1 MYALM
6 YARQIQKLIQ
16 LFSQFPTVGSRT
28 AARFV
33 FHLLN
38 APKNEV
44 RELVEAIA
52 ELRNQIALCKFCFQP
67 FDASQKTQE
76 TCTICQ
82 DATRDQG
89 ILCVVEKESD
99 LEALESIKEYRGLY
113 FILGGAVDPLQKE
126 QRETL
131 RTKELK
137 ERIQHSPIKEVIIAT
152 NPTTEGEATAL
163 YLERTLKDLKV
174 KFTRLGRGLPIGGEL
189 EYADPETLKQSLES
203 RR

>member
-1 MYALM
+1 MYPK
-6 YARQIQKLIQ
+6 QIQKLIQ

-33 FHLLN
+33 FHILK
-38 APKNEV
+38 APKSEI

-52 ELRNQIALCKFCFQP
+52 ELRNQVALCKFCFQP
-67 FDASQKTQE
+67 FDASMKTE
-76 TCTICQ
+76 ELCGICQ
-82 DATRDQG
+82 DKTRDQE

-99 LEALESIKEYRGLY
+99 LEALESIKEYKGLY

-126 QRETL
+126 QRDTL
-131 RTKELK
+131 RIKELK
-137 ERIQHSPIKEVIIAT
+137 ERLHQSPIKEVIIAT
-152 NPTTEGEATAL
+152 NLTSEGEATAL
-163 YLERTLKDLKV
+163 YVERTLQDSKV

-189 EYADPETLKQSLES
+189 EYADPETLKQSLEN

>member
-1 MYALM
+1 MYPK
-6 YARQIQKLIQ
+6 QIQKLIQ

-33 FHLLN
+33 FHILK
-38 APKNEV
+38 APKSEI

-52 ELRNQIALCKFCFQP
+52 ELRNQVALCKFCFQP
-67 FDASQKTQE
+67 FDASMKTE
-76 TCTICQ
+76 ELCGICQ
-82 DATRDQG
+82 DKTRDQE

-99 LEALESIKEYRGLY
+99 LEALESIKEYKGLY

-126 QRETL
+126 QRDTL
-131 RTKELK
+131 RIKELK
-137 ERIQHSPIKEVIIAT
+137 ERLHQSPIKEVIIAT
-152 NPTTEGEATAL
+152 NLTSEGEATAL
-163 YLERTLKDLKV
+163 YVERTLKDSKV

-189 EYADPETLKQSLES
+189 EYADPETLKQSLEN